1 MASIGGM
8 RPFGLAKYLSSFGWN
23 PIILTPMLPGDPDP
37 KLCIIQTPYNDVVG
51 QWKKRFGM
59 NPKKSLNA
67 QLHISRKKDRPSI
80 VERLAAL
87 SNEIIS
93 YPDENIGWYDYAVVA
108 GEKILQKEQID
119 VILSSSR
126 PQTCHLIAKTLTE
139 KYHLPWV
146 ADFRDLW
153 TQNHYSHYSQLRKYF
168 EKKLEIETLKNASSI
183 TTVSQPLEDK
193 LAALHKD
200 KKIFLIKNGFDPEFV
215 NQETDVDQFFK
226 IVYTGFLYEGKRDP
240 AQFFA
245 VIDDLCDK
253 EFIKR
258 NDIKIDFFG
267 HDSREDWLHEEIVK
281 YHLQDLVT
289 LHGEVSH
296 KTAVAEQRKAQ
307 MLLLLTWNNPEE
319 EGVYTGKL
327 FEYLAAHRPILSL
340 GFTEGGVV
348 KELLVQTKA
357 GVHAGNEEE
366 LKAEIIRAYHEYR
379 EFGKVQYRG
388 INTEVMK
395 YSHKEMA
402 RKFAEVLDTVVNRT
416 YALGSD
422 RKI

>member
-1 MASIGGM
+1 
-8 RPFGLAKYLSSFGWN
+8 
-23 PIILTPMLPGDPDP
+23 MLPGDPDP
-37 KLCIIQTPYNDVVG
+37 KLRIIQTPYDDVVE

-67 QLHISRKKDRPSI
+67 QLHITRKKDRPSI

-93 YPDENIGWYDYAVVA
+93 YPDETIGWYDYAVLA

-119 VILSSSR
+119 AILSSSR
-126 PQTCHLIAKTLTE
+126 PQTCHLIAKTLSE

-153 TQNHYSHYSQLRKYF
+153 TQNHYYHYSQLRIYF
-168 EKKLEIETLKNASSI
+168 EKKLEIETLKNASAI
-183 TTVSQPLEDK
+183 TTISQPLKDK
-193 LAALHKD
+193 LGALHKD
-200 KKIFLIKNGFDPEFV
+200 KKIFLIKNGFDPEFA
-215 NQETDVDQFFK
+215 NQEIEVDHFFK

-245 VIDDLCDK
+245 VIDDLCNT

-258 NDIKIDFFG
+258 DDIKIDFFG
-267 HDSREDWLHEEIVK
+267 SDSREDWLHKEIVK

-289 LHGEVSH
+289 LHGEVPH
-296 KTAVAEQRKAQ
+296 KNALAEQRKAQ
-307 MLLLLTWNNPEE
+307 ILLLLTWNNPEE

-340 GFTEGGVV
+340 GYTEGGVI

-357 GVHAGNEEE
+357 GVHTGNEEE
-366 LKAEIIRAYHEYR
+366 IKAEIIRAYHEYR

-388 INTEVMK
+388 IYEEVMK

-402 RKFAEVLDTVVNRT
+402 RKFAEVLDTIV
-416 YALGSD
+416 
-422 RKI
+422 K

>member
-1 MASIGGM
+1 
-8 RPFGLAKYLSSFGWN
+8 
-23 PIILTPMLPGDPDP
+23 MLPGDPDP
-37 KLCIIQTPYNDVVG
+37 KLRIIQTPYDDVVE

-67 QLHISRKKDRPSI
+67 QLHITRKKDRPSI

-93 YPDENIGWYDYAVVA
+93 YPDETIGWYDYAVLA

-119 VILSSSR
+119 AILSSSR
-126 PQTCHLIAKTLTE
+126 PQTCHLIAKTLSE

-153 TQNHYSHYSQLRKYF
+153 TQNHYYHYSQLRIYF
-168 EKKLEIETLKNASSI
+168 EKKLEIETLKKASAI
-183 TTVSQPLEDK
+183 TTISQPLKDK
-193 LAALHKD
+193 LGALHKD
-200 KKIFLIKNGFDPEFV
+200 KKIFLIKNGFDPEFA
-215 NQETDVDQFFK
+215 NQEIEVDHFFK

-245 VIDDLCDK
+245 VIDDLCNT

-258 NDIKIDFFG
+258 DDIKIDFFG
-267 HDSREDWLHEEIVK
+267 SDSREDWLHKEIVK

-289 LHGEVSH
+289 LHGEVPH
-296 KTAVAEQRKAQ
+296 KNALAEQRKAQ
-307 MLLLLTWNNPEE
+307 ILLLLTWNNPEE

-340 GFTEGGVV
+340 GYTEGGVI

-357 GVHAGNEEE
+357 GVHTGNEEE
-366 LKAEIIRAYHEYR
+366 IKAEIIRAYHEYR

-388 INTEVMK
+388 IYEEVMK

-402 RKFAEVLDTVVNRT
+402 RKFAEVLDTIV
-416 YALGSD
+416 
-422 RKI
+422 K

>member
-1 MASIGGM
+1 
-8 RPFGLAKYLSSFGWN
+8 
-23 PIILTPMLPGDPDP
+23 MLPGDPDP
-37 KLCIIQTPYNDVVG
+37 NLCIIQTPYDDVVE

-93 YPDENIGWYDYAVVA
+93 YPDENIGWYDYAVLA

-119 VILSSSR
+119 AILSSSR
-126 PQTCHLIAKTLTE
+126 PPTCHLIAKTLTE

-153 TQNHYSHYSQLRKYF
+153 TQNHYYHYSQLRRNF
-168 EKKLEIETLKNASSI
+168 EKKLEIATLKNASAI

-193 LAALHKD
+193 LGALHKD

-215 NQETDVDQFFK
+215 NQEIEVDHFFK

-245 VIDDLCDK
+245 VIDDLCNK

-258 NDIKIDFFG
+258 DDIKIDFFG
-267 HDSREDWLHEEIVK
+267 SDSREDWLHEEIVK

-296 KTAVAEQRKAQ
+296 KTALAEQRKAQ

-340 GFTEGGVV
+340 GYTEGGVV
-348 KELLVQTKA
+348 KELLIQTKA

-379 EFGKVQYRG
+379 EFGKVQYHG
-388 INTEVMK
+388 IKEEVMK

-402 RKFAEVLDTVVNRT
+402 RKFAEVLDTVV
-416 YALGSD
+416 
-422 RKI
+422 K

>member
-8 RPFGLAKYLSSFGWN
+8 RPFGLSKYLLSFGWN

-37 KLCIIQTPYNDVVG
+37 KLRIIQTPYNDVVG

-59 NPKKSLNA
+59 NPKRSLNA
-67 QLHISRKKDRPSI
+67 QLHITRKKDQPSI
-80 VERLAAL
+80 VERLTAL

-93 YPDENIGWYDYAVVA
+93 YPDENIGWYDYAVLA

-119 VILSSSR
+119 AILSSSR
-126 PQTCHLIAKTLTE
+126 PQTCHLIAKTLTK

-168 EKKLEIETLKNASSI
+168 EKKLEIETLKNASAI

-193 LAALHKD
+193 LGALHKD

-215 NQETDVDQFFK
+215 NKETDVDQFFK

-258 NDIKIDFFG
+258 DDIKIDFFG
-267 HDSREDWLHEEIVK
+267 SDSREDWLHEEIVK

-296 KTAVAEQRKAQ
+296 KTALAEQRKAQ

-340 GFTEGGVV
+340 GYTEGGVV

-388 INTEVMK
+388 IYEEVMK

-402 RKFAEVLDTVVNRT
+402 RKFAEVLDTIV
-416 YALGSD
+416 
-422 RKI
+422 K